1 MLKSPLPLL
10 LGLTPQGKSTWR
22 RCPLC
27 FPRGAAGWSGLKAG
41 KNHSHLR
48 THQQLLY
55 LPQGGVCPLPLF
67 LSGEEFLLYN
77 YLPRRNKA
85 RPPEPSAFQ
94 PGRKRLLRAF
104 PGGNKSIQHFVKLW
118 QFLKRIFCLRSR
130 RFVVVCFV
138 RLPPAFLPSSKR
150 RRKAKSKRIC
160 HNTSLEQGT
169 TRLKSFL
176 ASETV
181 QG

>member
-1 MLKSPLPLL
+1 MFPTWSSRMEWAEGREEPLPPPNAPVAPLSPPGW
-10 LGLTPQGKSTWR
+10 GLSPPII
-22 RCPLC
+22 PLWGGI
-27 FPRGAAGWSGLKAG
+27 PAL
-41 KNHSHLR
+41 
-48 THQQLLY
+48 QL
-55 LPQGGVCPLPLF
+55 PSP
-67 LSGEEFLLYN
+67 EEQSQ
-77 YLPRRNKA
+77 A
-85 RPPEPSAFQ
+85 PEPSAFQ

-176 ASETV
+176 VSETV